1 MQLWTTWN
9 LLCRLG
15 RLLSAE
21 VKSLNHHLCVIL
33 CYFIIIKSMSV
44 LGSELIKPLETNK
57 HKQKNRERERR
68 KNANGLNKYA
78 LPLYTPT

>member
-1 MQLWTTWN
+1 
-9 LLCRLG
+9 
-15 RLLSAE
+15 
-21 VKSLNHHLCVIL
+21 
-33 CYFIIIKSMSV
+33 MSV